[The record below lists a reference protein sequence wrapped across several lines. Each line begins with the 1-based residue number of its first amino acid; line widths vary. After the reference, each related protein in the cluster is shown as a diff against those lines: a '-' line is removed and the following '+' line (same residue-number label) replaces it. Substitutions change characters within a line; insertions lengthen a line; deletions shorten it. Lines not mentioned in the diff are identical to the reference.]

1 MINFNN
7 PDKINNSNSY
17 SIISATLDNPFVK
30 FKPDL
35 AYGDFRS
42 ADPVLTSIL
51 PKNLNLGIPSSGFLD
66 TATECTGLQIMNNNP
81 DFDKLPF
88 KVCLDKFSDQYT
100 IPEMTFYNLLNNL
113 PYTFSVLSDEQKKK
127 YIHRL
132 KTFVDTESVKNNIQL
147 QDTIISDKSNDLQNK
162 LDLHK
167 ADKIIEH
174 FESENNLGNSNGN
187 GSGNSNSKCN
197 GDKSLKLNY
206 ILFIILIII
215 LCIAFLVCF
224 TKNK

>member
-51 PKNLNLGIPSSGFLD
+51 PKNIPLGLTSPGFLD
-66 TATECTGLQIMNNNP
+66 KATECTGLQIMNNNP

-88 KVCLDKFSDQYT
+88 KVCLDKFSDQYA
-100 IPEMTFYNLLNNL
+100 IPEMTFNNLFNNL
-113 PYTFSVLSDEQKKK
+113 PYTFSVLSDEEKKN

-132 KTFVDTESVKNNIQL
+132 KTFVDTESVKNNIQV
-147 QDTIISDKSNDLQNK
+147 QDSIISDKSNDLQNK
-162 LDLHK
+162 LDLDK

-174 FESENNLGNSNGN
+174 FEGVNNLGNGNGN
-187 GSGNSNSKCN
+187 GSGNSNNKCK

-215 LCIAFLVCF
+215 LCIAFLVYF

>member
-51 PKNLNLGIPSSGFLD
+51 PKNINLGLTSPGFLD
-66 TATECTGLQIMNNNP
+66 KATECTGLQIMNNNP

-88 KVCLDKFSDQYT
+88 KVCLDKFSDQYA
-100 IPEMTFYNLLNNL
+100 IPEMAFNNLLNNL
-113 PYTFSVLSDEQKKK
+113 PYTFSVLSDEEKKN
-127 YIHRL
+127 YIQRL
-132 KTFVDTESVKNNIQL
+132 KTFVDTESVKNNIQV
-147 QDTIISDKSNDLQNK
+147 QDSIISDKSNNLQNK
-162 LDLHK
+162 LDLDK

-174 FESENNLGNSNGN
+174 FESENKLGNSNGN
-187 GSGNSNSKCN
+187 GGNSNSKCK

-215 LCIAFLVCF
+215 LCIAFLVYF